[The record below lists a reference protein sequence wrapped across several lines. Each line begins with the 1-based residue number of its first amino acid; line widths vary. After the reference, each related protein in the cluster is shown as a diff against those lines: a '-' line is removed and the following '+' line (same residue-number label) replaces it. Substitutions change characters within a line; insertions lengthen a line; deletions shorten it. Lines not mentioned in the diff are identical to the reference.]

1 MDRDEALK
9 FLNEDIQFDP
19 TQAGVT
25 NLPPIGAPT
34 PPSTFTRPT
43 AKSSQERFRE
53 EHAQPGVPLDVESG
67 VPTWQKL
74 MLEARRSRE
83 NQIKYLEGKYGEDN
97 LRETRDGE
105 LFVKIPDPENKGK
118 QKELLVFPHGKMTA
132 SDLLSL
138 SMAMPEVAGWVAGE
152 KLAGKIP
159 GMMTPAGN
167 EARGLLPAAARL
179 GAGAVGAETAGLVTK
194 DLPANVYDFNSLN
207 LTKAMEG
214 RGEQAAADVGVGAVL
229 GGVGKAIRFARAPLA
244 GSRGQLELDALQARK
259 DLQAKYGGRQVPFS
273 VGESTGVPLFA
284 RSEAFV
290 EKEPGGSGPIRKVK
304 AQQEEALREL
314 QRKMMGTSIPLDE
327 EVGQK
332 AIAEIQSKIEPAVK
346 GEETARGELGAQ
358 AQGSLEGIISGVT
371 QPSRELYKAALGG
384 DIRSA
389 VVAKRDAAKAE
400 ADRLYGEVR
409 SAEGGTGKA
418 FNGKPLQDRFNDILS
433 SLPSVEET
441 VTKPSTMLGPT
452 GKPAFETTET
462 KQSLLEKW
470 PPDKLL
476 ARLREITS
484 LKDPKFA
491 LSDLQQMRRD
501 IYDDITKSEG
511 KPELGVHYL
520 AEIGQAITSF
530 MKESI
535 DALPSGDLKTA
546 LQAAD
551 KHYREQVVPFNRT
564 GLTELFRAASEPGFV
579 PDNQIVN
586 RVLGGDNAYKNWQL
600 MKETLGDTST
610 EFMRMKRAVAD
621 NILEASRLPGEQT
634 IDAKSFAQNFYTFRR
649 LNREI
654 SDDVFSPA
662 EQSLFREARFLQYA
676 QGDKMDAAEVQK
688 LLRSGSPTRAKLQA
702 LVDAERAKDTLYKNQ
717 IIKAIGDGKIDET
730 TLRPTDFV
738 NRLLSNSSF
747 GVKDTKQVMNLLSSN
762 PALRQEMRQKAFERI
777 FRDAARP
784 AKAEDIT
791 RTAAGDN
798 THILSGVSL
807 NQALKD
813 KAYRSK
819 IETVL
824 GPDYFSDLQNY
835 IKLTAPLEKKEEAY
849 ALAGGLAAGSRIGQL
864 EKVLEGR
871 GGLLKFAGNTMR
883 SFVFSWAL
891 SNPVMRAWLSR
902 TASDPAGARSAVV
915 MALTSPPF
923 IQAVAKE
930 FPGVT
935 GARFINNLRQSIS
948 QSVSGEQPQGQGQ
961 SGLPGMVAQPMTDEQ
976 RRQFLNQ

>member
-1 MDRDEALK
+1 MDPDEAAK
-9 FLNEDIQFDP
+9 FLQGDIQFDP
-19 TQAGVT
+19 SQTGVQT
-25 NLPPIGAPT
+25 MPTIGRPT
-34 PPSTFTRPT
+34 PPAVFDKPT
-43 AKSSQERFRE
+43 AKKSEERFRE

-67 VPTWQKL
+67 VPTWESL

-97 LRETRDGE
+97 IRMTRDGE
-105 LFVKIPDPENKGK
+105 MFVKVQDPEAPGK
-118 QKELLVFPHGKMTA
+118 KKELLVFPHGKMTA
-132 SDLLSL
+132 SDLLNL
-138 SMAMPEVAGWVAGE
+138 SVAMPEVAGWVAGE
-152 KLAGKIP
+152 KLASKIP
-159 GMMTPAGN
+159 GMMTPAGT

-179 GAGAVGAETAGLVTK
+179 GAGAVGAETVGAVTK
-194 DLPANVYDFNSLN
+194 DLPANIYDFQALN
-207 LTKAMEG
+207 LPEVLKG
-214 RGEQAAADVGVGAVL
+214 RGQQAAADVGVGTVI
-229 GGVGKAIRFARAPLA
+229 GGVGRAIRFARAPLA

-259 DLQAKYGGRQVPFS
+259 DLQAKYGGKEVPFS

-304 AQQEEALREL
+304 GQQEEALREL

-327 EVGQK
+327 EVGTK
-332 AIAEIQSKIEPAVK
+332 AIQEIQSKIEPAVSA
-346 GEETARGELGAQ
+346 EQTARGELGKQ

-371 QPSRELYKAALGG
+371 QPSRELYKSVLGD
-384 DIRSA
+384 DIRQS
-389 VVAKRDAAKAE
+389 VIGKRDAAKAE
-400 ADRLYGEVR
+400 ADRLYAEVR

-418 FNGKPLQDRFNDILS
+418 FNGKPLQQRFEDILS
-433 SLPSVEET
+433 KLPSMEET
-441 VTKPSTMLGPT
+441 VTKPTGLLDAKGQPITSTST
-452 GKPAFETTET
+452 RQT
-462 KQSLLEKW
+462 LLEKW

-484 LKDPKFA
+484 AKDPRFA

-520 AEIGQAITSF
+520 SQIGDAITSF

-535 DALPSGDLKTA
+535 DNLPSGDLKTA

-551 KHYREQVVPFNRT
+551 KHYRENVVPFNRT
-564 GLTELFRAASEPGFV
+564 GLTELFRAANEPGYV

-586 RVLGGDNAYKNWQL
+586 RVLGGENAYKNWQL
-600 MKETLGDTST
+600 MKETLGETSKPFT
-610 EFMRMKRAVAD
+610 RLKRAVAD
-621 NILEASRLPGEQT
+621 NILEASRLPGDET
-634 IDAKSFAQNFYTFRR
+634 IDAKSFAQNLYNFRR

-654 SDDVFSPA
+654 SDDVFSPN
-662 EQSLFREARFLQYA
+662 ELELFRQARFLQYA
-676 QGDKMDAAEVQK
+676 QGDKFDTAELQK
-688 LLRSGSPTRAKLQA
+688 LLAGGDVTAVKLQS
-702 LVDAERAKDTLYKNQ
+702 LLDAERQKDTLYKNQ

-747 GVKDTKQVMNLLSSN
+747 GVADTKQVMDLLASN
-762 PALRQEMRQKAFERI
+762 PALRQEMRQKTFEKI

-791 RTAAGDN
+791 RTASGDN

-819 IETVL
+819 IEAVL
-824 GPDYFSDLQNY
+824 GPDYFTDLQNY

-864 EKVLEGR
+864 ERVLEGR
-871 GGLLKFAGNTMR
+871 GGLMRFAGNTMR
-883 SFVFSWAL
+883 SFVFSWML
-891 SNPVMRAWLSR
+891 SNPAMRSWLSR
-902 TASDPAGARSAVV
+902 TASDPPGARNAVV

-923 IQAVAKE
+923 IEAVAKQ

-935 GARFINNLRQSIS
+935 GARFINNLRQSIQ
-948 QSVSGEQPQGQGQ
+948 QSVGGEQQQADSQ
-961 SGLPGMVAQPMTDEQ
+961 LPRSAAQPMTPEQ
-976 RRQFLNQ
+976 RREFLNQP